1 MEKTI
6 FSKISDHEIP
16 AHIIYEDEVYMAFL
30 DILPIEPGHVIVIP
44 KQPYPDLESMPATEL
59 GNFFTIVQ
67 KIGAAVLSGLGVI
80 GYSLM
85 LDNTDSKSGVSPH
98 IQHVHFHII
107 PRRATDMLANPPQGA
122 YDDGQAE
129 EYLVK
134 IKNALNLV

>member
-16 AHIIYEDEVYMAFL
+16 ALIIYEDDIFMAFL

-44 KQPYPDLESMPATEL
+44 KQAYPDLESMPTDLL
-59 GNFFTIVQ
+59 GNFFTVVQ
-67 KIGAAVLSGLGVI
+67 KVGAAVLSGLGVI

-98 IQHVHFHII
+98 IQHVHFHVI
-107 PRRATDMLANPPQGA
+107 PRRETDMLVSRPQGA

-129 EYLVK
+129 DYAAK
-134 IKNALNLV
+134 IKNALTSA